1 MIKNQN
7 YYSLVD
13 NLKVVIDD
21 DQRREEDAEMEKIR
35 GRWDK

>member
-35 GRWDK
+35 GR